1 VADRN
6 PPDYHPQPD
15 LILHNAQILTLDRA
29 ASTVQALA
37 IKGDRIV
44 AAGADD
50 PVLGTA
56 GGRTRRL
63 DLGGRTVVPG
73 FCDAHAHLDREG
85 LRRAYPD
92 LQGCRSI
99 ADVQA
104 VVKRAVTGKRPG
116 EWVVILPL
124 GEPPFHLGLPGVL
137 AEGRFPDRH
146 DLDAVAPDNPVW
158 MRSLWAH
165 WSNEPPFVHT
175 LNSAGLR
182 ACGIDRD
189 TRPPASSVEI
199 ERDERGEPSGRI
211 VERFIWPVAEFT
223 LLRAAPRFDHAT
235 RVRALEESLRLSL
248 AAGTTSIYEGHGI
261 AAEVHRAYKELHDR
275 DALSVRT
282 CFPISPPPFNSL
294 AEAERLM
301 RDWAHY
307 AAGPGFGDDRLK
319 VSGIF
324 LEYGGNPEVA
334 EHNRAAWPYT
344 GWAGF
349 TDQHNPPDQY
359 RELCRLAARYRLRV
373 NTIISR
379 GADEVLSTWE
389 AIDRETPIRDLRW
402 VLVHALELD
411 PARDFPRI
419 KRLGAVLTTQPS
431 SYIYRSGQAA
441 LRRGVDEGTYMAYR
455 EYVEQ
460 ALPWALSTDNK
471 PYWMLWT
478 LWCAVARREMAE
490 GRVIGPA
497 QKLGVLEALRAM
509 SLGGAYVSFEEH
521 RRGSLE
527 LGKQAD
533 LLVLSADPLAVDED
547 ALKGLRVDLT
557 MVGGRI
563 VHGEE
568 TVRKPRAS

>member
-1 VADRN
+1 MVNMGHGGRPNLLRSPHTNADGCDMAVEQ
-6 PPDYHPQPD
+6 PYPD
-15 LILHNAQILTLDRA
+15 LVVHNAQVLTLDRSA
-29 ASTVQALA
+29 AVVEALA
-37 IKGDRIV
+37 VKGERIV
-44 AAGADD
+44 AIGPDAE
-50 PVLGTA
+50 VLATA
-56 GGRTRRL
+56 GSRTRRL

-92 LQGCRSI
+92 LQRCRSI

-104 VVKRAVTGKRPG
+104 VVSGAVAGKRPG
-116 EWVVILPL
+116 EWAVILPL

-137 AEGRFPDRH
+137 AEGRFPDRW

-158 MRSLWAH
+158 VRSLWAH
-165 WSNEPPFVHT
+165 WSNEPPFVHV
-175 LNSAGLR
+175 LNSAALR
-182 ACGIDRD
+182 ACGIGPE
-189 TRPPASSVEI
+189 T
-199 ERDERGEPSGRI
+199 GRI

-235 RVRALEESLRLSL
+235 RARALAESLRLSL
-248 AAGTTSIYEGHGI
+248 AAGTTSVYEGHGI
-261 AAEVHRAYKELHDR
+261 AAEVHRVYKELHDR
-275 DALSVRT
+275 GALDVRT
-282 CFPISPPPFNSL
+282 CFPISPPPFDS
-294 AEAERLM
+294 AGEAERLM

-307 AAGPGFGDDRLK
+307 AAGPGFGDDWLK

-324 LEYGGNPEVA
+324 LECGGTPEVA
-334 EHNRAAWPYT
+334 VHNRAAWPYT

-359 RELCRLAARYRLRV
+359 RELCRLAAKYRLRV

-379 GADEVLSTWE
+379 GADEVLTIWE
-389 AIDRETPIRDLRW
+389 EVDRERPIADLRW
-402 VLVHALELD
+402 VLVHAQELD

-431 SYIYRSGQAA
+431 SYIYRSGLAA
-441 LRRGVDEGTYMAYR
+441 LRRGVDEDRYMAYR
-455 EYVEQ
+455 DYVEHE
-460 ALPWALSTDNK
+460 LPWALSTDNK

-490 GRVIGPA
+490 GRTVGPGQRIGA
-497 QKLGVLEALRAM
+497 LEALRAM
-509 SLGGAYVSFEEH
+509 SLAGAYVSFEEH

-527 LGKQAD
+527 VGKLAD
-533 LLVLSADPLAVDED
+533 LVVLSGDPLTVEADE
-547 ALKGLRVDLT
+547 LKELQVDLT

-563 VHGEE
+563 VHGAAADE
-568 TVRKPRAS
+568 